1 MAYTKLFTSIITS
14 TIWAEDDA
22 TRIVWITLLALADKN
37 GEVQGSVPGI
47 ARMAAVSIE
56 SCRAA
61 FVKFMSPDPDSRTK
75 DDEGRR
81 VEEIEGGWVL
91 LNHQKYRDM
100 SSGEDRKVQAAIRQ
114 KRARQKRERNG
125 QIVTHS
131 HAPVTKSHAPVTHES
146 RQICQA
152 EAEAEAEAEATSLK
166 MSKET
171 KETPAF
177 AAVVCLKSEEI
188 PAESKPD
195 TRTKNAKLAAL
206 KVPDFPSE
214 REFDAFVSDEFLD
227 NIGTYKGGLYQDLC
241 ARKWHEWN
249 EPLAK
254 WVPVRDWKSYVTAL
268 DGTIEDANTNR

>member
-1 MAYTKLFTSIITS
+1 MYAKLFASLYQGTLRGRAHEILVFTNLLAHTGKDGTVDKHFRAIADETGLTLDEVKAAIAVLEAADPESRS
-14 TIWAEDDA
+14 QDEEGA
-22 TRIVWITLLALADKN
+22 RIV
-37 GEVQGSVPGI
+37 
-47 ARMAAVSIE
+47 RMDE
-56 SCRAA
+56 HRAW
-61 FVKFMSPDPDSRTK
+61 
-75 DDEGRR
+75 GWR
-81 VEEIEGGWVL
+81 VV
-91 LNHQKYRDM
+91 NHGKYRAIR
-100 SSGEDRKVQAAIRQ
+100 SEEDRAEQNRLAQQRFRGKQAADYSKQSKPRVSVVSPCRGKKQ
-114 KRARQKRERNG
+114 MQQADAR
-125 QIVTHS
+125 S
-131 HAPVTKSHAPVTHES
+131 
-146 RQICQA
+146 
-152 EAEAEAEAEATSLK
+152 

-268 DGTIEDANTNR
+268 DGTIDAANTNR

>member
-1 MAYTKLFTSIITS
+1 MYAKLFASLYQGTLRGRAHEILVFTNLLAHTGKDGTVDKHFRAIADETGLTLDEVKAAIAVLEAADPESRS
-14 TIWAEDDA
+14 QDEEGA
-22 TRIVWITLLALADKN
+22 RIV
-37 GEVQGSVPGI
+37 
-47 ARMAAVSIE
+47 RMDE
-56 SCRAA
+56 HRAW
-61 FVKFMSPDPDSRTK
+61 
-75 DDEGRR
+75 GWR
-81 VEEIEGGWVL
+81 VV
-91 LNHQKYRDM
+91 NHAKYRAIR
-100 SSGEDRKVQAAIRQ
+100 SEEDRAEQNRLAQQRFREKQAADYSKQSKPRVSVVSPCRGRGKKQ
-114 KRARQKRERNG
+114 MQ
-125 QIVTHS
+125 
-131 HAPVTKSHAPVTHES
+131 
-146 RQICQA
+146 QA
-152 EAEAEAEAEATSLK
+152 DAIS

>member
-47 ARMAAVSIE
+47 ARLAAVSIE

-61 FVKFMSPDPDSRTK
+61 FVKFMSPDLDSRTK

-91 LNHQKYRDM
+91 LNHRKYREM
-100 SSGEDRKVQAAIRQ
+100 ASGEDRKAQDAIRQ
-114 KRARQKRERNG
+114 QRARDKRARNSHAL
-125 QIVTHS
+125 VTHQS
-131 HAPVTKSHAPVTHES
+131 P
-146 RQICQA
+146 QICQA
-152 EAEAEAEAEATSLK
+152 EADAHAEAEANSLK
-166 MSKET
+166 KSKET

-177 AAVVCLKSEEI
+177 AAVVFLKSEEI

-241 ARKWHEWN
+241 ARKWHEWS

-254 WVPVRDWKSYVTAL
+254 WMPVRDWRSYVTAL
-268 DGTIEDANTNR
+268 DGTIEAANTNR

>member
-91 LNHQKYRDM
+91 LNHRKYREM
-100 SSGEDRKVQAAIRQ
+100 ASGEDRKAQDAIRQ
-114 KRARQKRERNG
+114 QRARDKRARNSHAL
-125 QIVTHS
+125 VTHQS
-131 HAPVTKSHAPVTHES
+131 P
-146 RQICQA
+146 QICQA
-152 EAEAEAEAEATSLK
+152 EADAHADAEANSLK

-227 NIGTYKGGLYQDLC
+227 NIGTYRGNLYADLC
-241 ARKWHEWN
+241 ARKWHEWD
-249 EPLAK
+249 EQLAK
-254 WVPVRDWKSYVTAL
+254 WIPIRDWKSYVTAL
-268 DGTIEDANTNR
+268 DGTIEAANTNR

>member
-1 MAYTKLFTSIITS
+1 MYAKLFASLYQGTLRGRAHEILVFTNLLAHTGKDGTVDKHFRAIADETGLTLDEVKAAIAVLEAADPESRS
-14 TIWAEDDA
+14 QDEEGA
-22 TRIVWITLLALADKN
+22 RIV
-37 GEVQGSVPGI
+37 
-47 ARMAAVSIE
+47 RMDE
-56 SCRAA
+56 HRAW
-61 FVKFMSPDPDSRTK
+61 
-75 DDEGRR
+75 GWR
-81 VEEIEGGWVL
+81 VV
-91 LNHQKYRDM
+91 NHGKYRAIR
-100 SSGEDRKVQAAIRQ
+100 SEEDRAEQNRLAQQRFRERQAADYSKQSKPRVSVVSPCRGKKQ
-114 KRARQKRERNG
+114 MQQADAR
-125 QIVTHS
+125 S
-131 HAPVTKSHAPVTHES
+131 
-146 RQICQA
+146 
-152 EAEAEAEAEATSLK
+152 

-214 REFDAFVSDEFLD
+214 REFDAFVAHEFLD

-268 DGTIEDANTNR
+268 DGTIDAANTNR

>member
-1 MAYTKLFTSIITS
+1 MYAKLFASLYQGTLRGRAHEILVFTNLLAHTGKDGTVDKHFRAIADETGLTLDEVKAAIAVLEAADPESRS
-14 TIWAEDDA
+14 QDEEGA
-22 TRIVWITLLALADKN
+22 RIV
-37 GEVQGSVPGI
+37 
-47 ARMAAVSIE
+47 RMDE
-56 SCRAA
+56 HRAW
-61 FVKFMSPDPDSRTK
+61 
-75 DDEGRR
+75 GWR
-81 VEEIEGGWVL
+81 VV
-91 LNHQKYRDM
+91 NHGKYRAIR
-100 SSGEDRKVQAAIRQ
+100 SEEDRAEQNRLAQQRFREKQAADYSKQSKPRVSVVSPCRGKKQ
-114 KRARQKRERNG
+114 MQEADAR
-125 QIVTHS
+125 S
-131 HAPVTKSHAPVTHES
+131 
-146 RQICQA
+146 
-152 EAEAEAEAEATSLK
+152 

>member
-91 LNHQKYRDM
+91 LNHRKYREM
-100 SSGEDRKVQAAIRQ
+100 ASGEDRKAQDAIRQ
-114 KRARQKRERNG
+114 QRARDKRARNSHAL
-125 QIVTHS
+125 VTHQS
-131 HAPVTKSHAPVTHES
+131 P
-146 RQICQA
+146 QICQA
-152 EAEAEAEAEATSLK
+152 EADAHADSEAEATGLK
-166 MSKET
+166 KSKET

-206 KVPDFPSE
+206 PVPEYPSE
-214 REFDAFVSDEFLD
+214 REFDAFVADEFLD
-227 NIGTYKGGLYQDLC
+227 NIGTYKGGLYADLC
-241 ARKWHEWN
+241 ARKWHEWD
-249 EPLAK
+249 ERLAK
-254 WVPVRDWKSYVTAL
+254 WMPVRDWKSYVTAL
-268 DGTIEDANTNR
+268 DGTIEAANTNR

>member
-1 MAYTKLFTSIITS
+1 MYAKLFASLYQGTLRGRAHEILVFTNLLAHTGKDGTVDKHFRAIADETGLTLDEVKAAIAVLEAVDPESRS
-14 TIWAEDDA
+14 QDEEGA
-22 TRIVWITLLALADKN
+22 RIV
-37 GEVQGSVPGI
+37 
-47 ARMAAVSIE
+47 RMDE
-56 SCRAA
+56 HRAW
-61 FVKFMSPDPDSRTK
+61 
-75 DDEGRR
+75 GWR
-81 VEEIEGGWVL
+81 VV
-91 LNHQKYRDM
+91 NHGKYRAIR
-100 SSGEDRKVQAAIRQ
+100 SEEDRAEQNRLAQQRFREKQAADYSKQSKPRVSVVSPCRGKKQ
-114 KRARQKRERNG
+114 MQQADAR
-125 QIVTHS
+125 S
-131 HAPVTKSHAPVTHES
+131 
-146 RQICQA
+146 
-152 EAEAEAEAEATSLK
+152 

-171 KETPAF
+171 KETPAV

-268 DGTIEDANTNR
+268 DGTIEAANTNR

>member
-91 LNHQKYRDM
+91 LNHRKYREM
-100 SSGEDRKVQAAIRQ
+100 ASGEDRKAQDAIRQ
-114 KRARQKRERNG
+114 QRARDKRARNSHAL
-125 QIVTHS
+125 VTHQS
-131 HAPVTKSHAPVTHES
+131 P
-146 RQICQA
+146 QICQA
-152 EAEAEAEAEATSLK
+152 EAEAEADAHAEARSMSK
-166 MSKET
+166 ESKET

-177 AAVVCLKSEEI
+177 AAVGCLKSEEI

-195 TRTKNAKLAAL
+195 TRTKNAKFAAL

-227 NIGTYKGGLYQDLC
+227 NIGTYRGDLYADLC

-254 WVPVRDWKSYVTAL
+254 WVPVRDWKSYITAL
-268 DGTIEDANTNR
+268 DGTIEAANTNR